1 MITWLAG
8 SFFTALILVLV
19 LGHPFIKLLQSRLM
33 GQVVRDDGPQS
44 HLTKS
49 GTPTMGGIIIVLA
62 ITLSALLWSH
72 YHKLLWLGLFV
83 LISLALV
90 GWYDDFKKI
99 VHKDSRGLR
108 SRWKYAWQSLI
119 AIIAALAW
127 YHYCDTPHQSELFI
141 PFWHIWLPIGWAV
154 VILGYFVIV
163 GTSNA
168 VNLTD
173 GLDGL
178 VSVPVIIAVCGL
190 AIGIWH
196 QGIIVN
202 NALLVLCMA
211 TAGATAGFLWFNAH
225 PAKVFMGDVGALAL
239 GGLLGFIALAARLEL
254 ALLIMGGI
262 FVIEAISV
270 ILQVGYYK
278 RTKKRIFKM
287 APIHHHFELS
297 GWPETQVVVRFWLI
311 SFWLMLLTLWGVV

>member
-1 MITWLAG
+1 MITTLIG
-8 SFFTALILVLV
+8 SFFTALILVLL
-19 LGHPFIKLLQSRLM
+19 LGSPFIGLLRRRLM

-44 HLTKS
+44 HLSKS

-62 ITLSALLWSH
+62 ITLSALAWSY
-72 YHKLLWLGLFV
+72 YHPLLWLGLFV
-83 LISLALV
+83 LIALALV
-90 GWYDDFKKI
+90 GWYDDYKKI
-99 VHKDSRGLR
+99 VQKSSRGLA

-119 AIIAALAW
+119 AIIAVLLW
-127 YHYCDTPHQSELFI
+127 YHYSAPLHQAELLI
-141 PFWHIWLPIGWAV
+141 PFCHVWAPLGWGV
-154 VILGYFVIV
+154 IILGYFVIV
-163 GTSNA
+163 GSSNA

-178 VSVPVIIAVCGL
+178 VAVPVIMTALGL
-190 AIGIWH
+190 AIAIWH
-196 QGIIVN
+196 QGIMIN

-254 ALLIMGGI
+254 ALFIMGGV
-262 FVIEAISV
+262 FVIEALSV
-270 ILQVGYYK
+270 MLQVGYYK

-311 SFWLMLLTLWGVV
+311 SFWLLLLALWGVL